1 LQKVQPL
8 NLQESV
14 VTAATVAT
22 ARRTVPIAV
31 MPTASPEANAKAKAP
46 ARVVTQVSAR
56 LKVPVKVV
64 TPVSVRARVGRVA
77 TARTPVG
84 MAASASAKLAAGKTG
99 QQAIVG
105 LGARPS
111 RSIEAMA
118 REAFRAGAA
127 MRLTDSSAAQS
138 KAAAEIAL
146 VRVATVA
153 KAKAATVAA
162 LAAREA
168 TAAAAATRAMA
179 TAKAAAVAAQRLP
192 GADPNKD

>member
-1 LQKVQPL
+1 VKVPAK
-8 NLQESV
+8 V
-14 VTAATVAT
+14 VTPVS
-22 ARRTVPIAV
+22 ARVKVP
-31 MPTASPEANAKAKAP
+31 AK
-46 ARVVTQVSAR
+46 VVTQVSAR
-56 LKVPVKVV
+56 VKAPARAV
-64 TPVSVRARVGRVA
+64 TQVSARVKVGRVA

-99 QQAIVG
+99 QQATVG

-118 REAFRAGAA
+118 RAALRAGAA
-127 MRLTDSSAAQS
+127 MRMTDSSVAQS

-146 VRVATVA
+146 IRVATVA
-153 KAKAATVAA
+153 KAKAVTVAA

-179 TAKAAAVAAQRLP
+179 TAKAAAVAAQRPP
-192 GADPNKD
+192 GADPKKD